1 MLVLGRKTSERI
13 YIGDRVIVTLLEV
26 QGDRVRIGIEAP
38 KEVHILRGE
47 LRRVTAEPSTGLVPP
62 AVVPVEA

>member
-1 MLVLGRKTSERI
+1 MLVLSRKATECI
-13 YIGDRVIVTLLEV
+13 YIGDSVVVTLLEIR
-26 QGDRVRIGIEAP
+26 GNIARIGIEAP

>member
-1 MLVLGRKTSERI
+1 MLVLSRKATECI
-13 YIGDRVIVTLLEV
+13 YIGDSVVVTLLEIR
-26 QGDRVRIGIEAP
+26 GNIVRIGIEAP